1 MRLFLSLLVLG
12 IVFSACTAPEP
23 TPDLPATVTARVTA
37 RLAEISTATAEPTST
52 TYPTFTPSPTP
63 TPTPTPVPTETP
75 YPTAT
80 PSPTFTPQPTATPRP
95 TSTPY
100 PTITPKPTATP
111 TPQPTATPTPRPTAT
126 PIPSPTATPT
136 PRPTATPTP
145 LQAKEYVLGLVN
157 EARTL
162 HGVPNVRLGTN
173 VAAQKHAE
181 AMLDGNF
188 IGHGGLDGLNHVMR
202 YTLGGGTNYVKE
214 NTSGAVLAKGV
225 NYRRR
230 PMKEI
235 LSETHAGLMDS
246 AGHRREILNKR
257 HTVMNLGIA
266 CNEITCSIVQNFE
279 GDNVTFDKKPTIS
292 NGKLSFAGKWKGGFT
307 LHSVQVWYNQPPHP
321 LTLGQLDAA
330 GPPAVGQRPATFL
343 REPAPPGFYWAA
355 KDLLPIA
362 YKWFAGTD
370 PYTVEPE
377 KPRRSRSLFGNTTAM
392 DDLILTVSQL
402 SYERTTLVLPTVA
415 DIWQLSGSAFEI
427 EADISQIIDSRLHG
441 PGVYNVVIF
450 GSKAGEN
457 FHLTNYSVFM
467 DTQPP

>member
-1 MRLFLSLLVLG
+1 MRFFLSLLILG
-12 IVFSACTAPEP
+12 IVFSACTAPPEP
-23 TPDLPATVTARVTA
+23 TPDLRATVTARVTA
-37 RLAEISTATAEPTST
+37 RLAEIPTATPEPTST
-52 TYPTFTPSPTP
+52 PYLTFTPYPTP
-63 TPTPTPVPTETP
+63 TPTPTATP

-80 PSPTFTPQPTATPRP
+80 LTLTSAPRPTATARP

-100 PTITPKPTATP
+100 PTNTPE
-111 TPQPTATPTPRPTAT
+111 PTATPTPRPTAT
-126 PIPSPTATPT
+126 PTPWPTATPTPSPTATPT

-145 LQAKEYVLGLVN
+145 LQAKKYVLGLVN

-162 HGVPNVRLGTN
+162 HGVPPVRLGTN
-173 VAAQKHAE
+173 VAAQQHAE
-181 AMLDGNF
+181 AMLNGNF
-188 IGHGGLDGLNHVMR
+188 IGHWGLDGLNHVMR
-202 YTLGGGTNYVKE
+202 YTIGGGTNYVKE

-225 NYRRR
+225 NYRSR

-235 LSETHAGLMDS
+235 LSESHAGLMDS
-246 AGHRREILNKR
+246 AGHRREILYKS

-266 CNEITCSIVQNFE
+266 CNKITCSIVQNFE

-292 NGKLSFAGKWKGGFT
+292 NGKLSFAGKLKWGST
-307 LHSVQVWYNQPPHP
+307 LHGVQVWYNQPPHP

-343 REPAPPGFYWAA
+343 QEPAPPGFYWAA
-355 KDLLPIA
+355 KDLFPIA

-370 PYTVEPE
+370 PYAVDPE
-377 KPRRSRSLFGNTTAM
+377 KPRRSRSLFGSTTAM

-415 DIWQLSGSAFEI
+415 DIWQFSGSAFEI
-427 EADISQIIDSRLHG
+427 EADISEIISLRSHG
-441 PGVYNVVIF
+441 PGVYTVVIF

-457 FHLTNYSVFM
+457 FHLTNYSVFVG
-467 DTQPP
+467 TQAP